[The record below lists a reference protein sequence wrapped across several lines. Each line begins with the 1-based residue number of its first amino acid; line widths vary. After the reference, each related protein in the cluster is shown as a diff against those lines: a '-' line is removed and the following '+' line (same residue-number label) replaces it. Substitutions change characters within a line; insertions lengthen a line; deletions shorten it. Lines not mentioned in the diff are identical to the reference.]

1 MARAGGRLTPINVA
15 IPERPDAHAADASA
29 DEDEK
34 DQADEV
40 GAPAII
46 EVLLLLLFLL
56 PPPAPR
62 GEAAHVHGGGA
73 MKANDARGA
82 VFRVSLQQSAI

>member
-46 EVLLLLLFLL
+46 EVLLPLLFLL

-62 GEAAHVHGGGA
+62 GEAAHVHGG
-73 MKANDARGA
+73 AR
-82 VFRVSLQQSAI
+82 